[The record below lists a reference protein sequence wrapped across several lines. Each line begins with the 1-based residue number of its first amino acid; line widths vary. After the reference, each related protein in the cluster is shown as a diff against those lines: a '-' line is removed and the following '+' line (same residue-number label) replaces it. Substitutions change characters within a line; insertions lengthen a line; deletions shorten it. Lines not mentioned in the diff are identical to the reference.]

1 MRELVRIRYN
11 EEWKVWV
18 STDGKI
24 YRKFGEN
31 QFAEYSQSL
40 TNSGYYQVGF
50 PKDNK
55 PCCRLVHRL
64 VAETFLNNPNNLRD
78 VDHINNIRTDNR
90 LSNLRFCTHGFN
102 CARASSPL
110 SEERL
115 AAMVDGAKK
124 HHMGKKWFTD
134 GVKNILAAE
143 DDCPQGFH
151 LGFTKSCKGQGHYKV
166 KPARECLHEEK
177 FA

>member
-1 MRELVRIRYN
+1 MNELVRIRYN

-64 VAETFLNNPNNLRD
+64 VAETFLKNPNNLRD

-102 CARASSPL
+102 CARVPTKV

-115 AAMVDGAKK
+115 AAMVEGAKK
-124 HHMGKKWFTD
+124 HHTGKKWFTD
-134 GVKNILAAE
+134 GVKNIMAAE

-177 FA
+177 IA

>member
-1 MRELVRIRYN
+1 MKELVRIRYN
-11 EEWKVWV
+11 EDWKVWV

-24 YRKFGEN
+24 YRKFGET
-31 QFAEYSQSL
+31 QFTEYSQSL

-102 CARASSPL
+102 CARAFAPL
-110 SEERL
+110 SEERK
-115 AAMVDGAKK
+115 AAMVEGAKK
-124 HHMGKKWFTD
+124 HHTGKKWFTD
-134 GVKNILAAE
+134 GVKNIMAAP
-143 DDCPQGFH
+143 DDCPEGFH
-151 LGFTKSCKGQGHYKV
+151 LGFTKSCKGMGHYKD
-166 KPARECLHEEK
+166 KPAREFIHEEK
-177 FA
+177 TA